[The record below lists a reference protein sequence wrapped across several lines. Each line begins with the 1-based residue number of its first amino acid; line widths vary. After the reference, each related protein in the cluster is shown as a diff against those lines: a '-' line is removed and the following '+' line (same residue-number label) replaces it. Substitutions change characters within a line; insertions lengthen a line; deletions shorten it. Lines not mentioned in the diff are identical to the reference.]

1 MPPAGN
7 NNIGPVAEIVV
18 DGYQSLVGV
27 TIPLLPGVNVII
39 GESDVG
45 KSAVVRAV
53 QGLISNQR
61 GDGFINN
68 RAGKCRVRIVLDS
81 GDTVVWEKPENSYR
95 LNDDE
100 PFRKVGS
107 SVPQEVLGI
116 INMAPLELDKN
127 LSRSINIVEQGAPK
141 FLVEDKETDVAK
153 TIGAITRLQPVYN
166 AMRAVAADRR
176 SALGRAK
183 TLMSEASQCRLK
195 LAAFADLDDE
205 SARLERVTEAM
216 CKCQE
221 FSDRVGRLGELSR
234 RLSANV
240 AATESIAT
248 QLKSVGAILTAADNI
263 RTAKAAW
270 RNGDKLG
277 CIRDGLANV
286 VSDMD
291 IISGRM
297 GFLDSAIAIDT
308 EALAEIEERLA
319 LLISIQG
326 RLLENSAHLSGL
338 KDRTGV
344 LSPAVEMDVEEI
356 AANAAKLERIGTL
369 RNACTGCGE
378 LLLALKTESSVVDG
392 IIKKAGR
399 EVAELLESAS
409 ICPLSGG
416 KLFDECKQLIGEA
429 I

>member
-1 MPPAGN
+1 MPPADNGN
-7 NNIGPVAEIVV
+7 TGPVAEIAI

-27 TIPLLPGVNVII
+27 TIPLSPGVNVII

-45 KSAVVRAV
+45 KSAVIRAV

-68 RAGKCRVRIVLDS
+68 RTGKCRVRMVTDS

-107 SVPQEVLGI
+107 TVPQEVLGT

-127 LSRSINIVEQGAPK
+127 LARSINLVEQGTPK
-141 FLVEDKETDVAK
+141 FLVEDKESDVAK

-205 SARLERVTEAM
+205 SARLGRATKVMSECQKLAERT
-216 CKCQE
+216 
-221 FSDRVGRLGELSR
+221 GRLGELSR
-234 RLSANV
+234 RLAANAENAALLV
-240 AATESIAT
+240 A
-248 QLKSVGAILTAADNI
+248 QLKSVGAILSAAVNI
-263 RTAKAAW
+263 KTAKAAW
-270 RNGDKLG
+270 RSRERLG
-277 CIRDGLANV
+277 RIRDSLAAIASV
-286 VSDMD
+286 KKAISDRTD
-291 IISGRM
+291 P
-297 GFLDSAIAIDT
+297 LDSAIAIDT
-308 EALAEIEERLA
+308 EAFAETGEKLV
-319 LLISIQG
+319 LLTSIQG
-326 RLLENSAHLSGL
+326 RLLANSSDLSGL
-338 KDRTGV
+338 EDRMGV
-344 LSPAVEMDVEEI
+344 LSPAVETDVDGM
-356 AANAAKLERIGTL
+356 AANVAKLERVGAL
-369 RNACTGCGE
+369 RDARAACDE
-378 LLLALKTESSVVDG
+378 SLSALKKDSSAVEG
-392 IIKKAGR
+392 AIEKAGR
-399 EVAELLESAS
+399 EVAEMLKSAS

-429 I
+429 T